1 MQLEAEWERA
11 AGELEAERR
20 RAAQQLA
27 DMTAARDAATGE
39 VAALSERLSTV
50 ASTRQGHTDELTALR
65 EQLVAAQVSR
75 DATVGEVNG
84 LRAELERLGSELAV
98 SREQMSSQGG
108 DLGEAQQLLADAR
121 ALTEQLRGQT
131 SQ

>member
-1 MQLEAEWERA
+1 
-11 AGELEAERR
+11 
-20 RAAQQLA
+20 
-27 DMTAARDAATGE
+27 MTAARDAASGE
-39 VAALSERLSTV
+39 AAALGERLTAV
-50 ASTRQGHTDELTALR
+50 ASTREANADELTALR
-65 EQLVAAQVSR
+65 QQLAVAQVSR
-75 DATVGEVNG
+75 QATVGEVTG
-84 LRAELERLGSELAV
+84 LRAELDRLGSELAV